1 MDITRIIIWIFYI
14 YLSRAFYR
22 FFYKEKFSNN
32 GTQIFFLNELFYILR
47 KIIRSLQHFTKSYKK
62 FSISYFC
69 LLMPIIVNFPMLYYI
84 VSMLFLI
91 FWNFVI
97 SHTHIYFSIINTKYT
112 RLRSII
118 AYTVRMCPL
127 SISN

>member
-14 YLSRAFYR
+14 YLSRVFYR

-62 FSISYFC
+62 FLISYFC
-69 LLMPIIVNFPMLYYI
+69 LLMPIILNFPMLYYI